1 MFSRTLST
9 TSLTGGLQS
18 GPASK
23 LWTQGVSPL
32 SAEPVST
39 IGRDWILQDVL
50 TQSTVGQ
57 LLLYTNMTLLSV
69 DMKEKIF

>member
-57 LLLYTNMTLLSV
+57 LLLHTNITLLSV
-69 DMKEKIF
+69 DIKEKIF

>member
-57 LLLYTNMTLLSV
+57 LLLHTNMTLLSV